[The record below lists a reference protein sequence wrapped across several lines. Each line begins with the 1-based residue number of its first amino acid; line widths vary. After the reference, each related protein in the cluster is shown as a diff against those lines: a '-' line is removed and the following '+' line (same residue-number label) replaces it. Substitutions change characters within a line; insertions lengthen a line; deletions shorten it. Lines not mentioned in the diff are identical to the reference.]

1 MKSYLVKVFL
11 ISLCM
16 ISWQVFGQSDSSSA
30 PTAVANIGKYK
41 DWALR
46 CVEDEVGKQG
56 RCRLFQ
62 RLILEENKRVVL
74 QAMIVLPKNV
84 TDPANAV
91 FVLPLGL
98 HLPSGIKLR
107 VDSGEVS
114 DLQVERCFPQ
124 GCTARILLDRK
135 MLASFK
141 EGNIATVIVRER
153 PTQDVNLRVSLAGF
167 SAGYKALLKAESK
180 RRN

>member
-11 ISLCM
+11 ISLCL

-62 RLILEENKRVVL
+62 RLILEND
-74 QAMIVLPKNV
+74 QISYIC
-84 TDPANAV
+84 AV
-91 FVLPLGL
+91 
-98 HLPSGIKLR
+98 
-107 VDSGEVS
+107 
-114 DLQVERCFPQ
+114 
-124 GCTARILLDRK
+124 
-135 MLASFK
+135 ML
-141 EGNIATVIVRER
+141 I
-153 PTQDVNLRVSLAGF
+153 
-167 SAGYKALLKAESK
+167 
-180 RRN
+180 